1 MKVKNLLLILL
12 TLLLLIKI
20 SLQQIIIPFGS
31 TADSKGKEKNEEEEK
46 PIVET
51 KEIKDNQGNNIKI
64 TRITYNRTKNLNGYS
79 AGITPFQ
86 IMRIFDERVNSIF
99 DDFIRQSVGIK
110 LLLNGLS
117 KIDEEEEEYEYE
129 FDDDYKGNITSKNRT
144 SKDDF
149 DIDKELDF
157 DDDEEEDENIKD
169 NNINITVKGGNNTI
183 SRRRISRHSKIGK
196 NNTRLGKLKANIEN
210 IKGRIK
216 KRKKLSR
223 RQLIFSRV
231 CKYIFYSIVLFTIYI
246 LVKKLL
252 EFFEII
258 DPEGATE
265 VKIENDEMANLK
277 KTSGNKIS

>member
-31 TADSKGKEKNEEEEK
+31 TADSKGKEKNEDEET

-117 KIDEEEEEYEYE
+117 KIDEEEEEYE
-129 FDDDYKGNITSKNRT
+129 FDDDYQGNITTRNRT

-157 DDDEEEDENIKD
+157 DDDEEEDEIIKD
-169 NNINITVKGGNNTI
+169 NNTNITVQGGNNTI

-210 IKGRIK
+210 IKSRMK